1 MSGAAPPSPPRGLAG
16 FLDALRDGRVVVGW
30 AADPQD
36 PAARPII
43 RLMRGVEVLAE
54 GPTDIPRDDGK
65 PGFRLRSPEP
75 LTPRDFL
82 EGRVRVR
89 AVLPGR
95 PVATTLAMTRR
106 MRDALEAE
114 AEGLAPPP
122 PAPPPPAPPPPAPP
136 PPAPPPPA
144 PPPPAPPPPAPPP
157 PAPPPPAP
165 PPPASPPPAPPP
177 QAAPPPPPSPLVADL
192 AALPPPLGALLRVA
206 RGLAAGP
213 VPTLH
218 LVLPRRAAVLAG
230 ISDPAPT
237 PLERAAAGEPAL
249 AAGWVPL
256 RQAFARLP
264 NPGALW
270 RQDGQRL
277 AIEGG
282 LALVETLLAVLR
294 VLRPDAAEAIARAA
308 AILARADLAALPR
321 REIAEEGG
329 PATGPAFLGVAMRE
343 TEPALT
349 ADLFAGLPPPRPM
362 AQPLPGLEAWASPGA
377 PLPWRLVV
385 MTEPGLGGSAGPAAA
400 GWWLRQLC
408 AECVVSEALA
418 TVDPA
423 AILATR
429 PDLVLTLAREPA

>member
-1 MSGAAPPSPPRGLAG
+1 MSGAAPPPSRGLAG
-16 FLDALRDGRVVVGW
+16 FLDALRDGCIVVGW

-36 PAARPII
+36 PAARPTI

-54 GPTDIPRDDGK
+54 CTADIQRDDGN
-65 PGFRLRSPEP
+65 PGFRLRSPIP
-75 LTPRDFL
+75 LAPRDFL

-114 AEGLAPPP
+114 AEGAAPPTAAPPPPPPAPPVAPPPPAAPAPPAAPPSPAPAPPAAPPP
-122 PAPPPPAPPPPAPP
+122 PAPVSPPLAAPAPGDPALPAP
-136 PPAPPPPA
+136 
-144 PPPPAPPPPAPPP
+144 
-157 PAPPPPAP
+157 
-165 PPPASPPPAPPP
+165 
-177 QAAPPPPPSPLVADL
+177 LD
-192 AALPPPLGALLRVA
+192 ALHRIA

-213 VPTLH
+213 VATLH
-218 LVLPRRAAVLAG
+218 LLLPRRASVLAAQA
-230 ISDPAPT
+230 DPALT
-237 PLERAAAGEPAL
+237 PLERDAAAEPTL

-264 NPGALW
+264 HPGPLW
-270 RQDGQRL
+270 RQDGESL

-294 VLRPDAAEAIARAA
+294 VLRPDAAEQIGRAA

-321 REIAEEGG
+321 REVADGSG
-329 PATGPAFLGVAMRE
+329 PATGPAFMGVAMRE

-349 ADLFAGLPPPRPM
+349 ADIFYDLPPPRPM

-377 PLPWRLVV
+377 PLPWRVVV
-385 MTEPGLGGSAGPAAA
+385 MTEAGLGGSAGPAFA
-400 GWWLRQLC
+400 GWWLRHLV

-429 PDLVLTLAREPA
+429 PDLVLTLAREPAPLPAEPG